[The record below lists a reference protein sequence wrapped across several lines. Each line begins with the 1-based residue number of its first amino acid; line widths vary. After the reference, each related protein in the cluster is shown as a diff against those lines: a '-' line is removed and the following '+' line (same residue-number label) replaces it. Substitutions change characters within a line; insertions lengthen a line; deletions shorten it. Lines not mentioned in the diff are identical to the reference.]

1 MKNIIIILSI
11 FGFSVLH
18 AQTPNTITI
27 ALPTPYGDRLQKEF
41 ALPLVDTTI
50 VAYQETD
57 KGLSTYTYS
66 IKKKNDTVYVK
77 CLFIVNGKES
87 NCMFAIQ
94 LQTSDGKIVPQKKK
108 QSAIVNQR

>member
-1 MKNIIIILSI
+1 MKIIIIILAV
-11 FGFSVLH
+11 FGFSSLH

-27 ALPTPYGDRLQKEF
+27 SLPTPFGDRLQKEF
-41 ALPLVDTTI
+41 PLPLVDTTI
-50 VAYQETD
+50 VAYQETN
-57 KGLSTYTYS
+57 KGVSTYTYS

-87 NCMFAIQ
+87 NCNFNIQ
-94 LQTSDGKIVPQKKK
+94 LQTNDGKIVPQQKK